1 MHGHAK
7 PASFHSSPQEAMT
20 APAEEFLYVACLRE
34 GTGVD
39 APDFLAV
46 VDAEAGSIVRD
57 ALAERRRRASPL
69 RLESLLVRVPRA
81 RPLALDRARLSL
93 VAVPHRQ
100 RRG

>member
-46 VDAEAGSIVRD
+46 VDAEAGSIVH
-57 ALAERRRRASPL
+57 EMPL
-69 RLESLLVRVPRA
+69 PNVGDELHPTAGIAARPRA
-81 RPLALDRARLSL
+81 TGPTART
-93 VAVPHRQ
+93 
-100 RRG
+100 